1 MTRNPKPHQIE
12 IHFAPPKKQIR
23 FPCNYHTV
31 DGQDPAPPKKPGRIR
46 FPCFYQQPL
55 WFQPW
60 FYFVVRDGFR
70 NHPQGRG
77 IIFEHRFW
85 IIFEHRCPGSFSNTE
100 WVIFEH
106 MGYPA
111 APVGWGG
118 VGWGSCVRLLLRDR
132 ATASWGWGWGRG
144 GAVTFASYCV
154 TVRLRPRAG
163 GRGQPGGSES
173 QVTLDFLKLRCPRR
187 LALVGPRKVV
197 KTRPNGRNTSCGKLK
212 GPYYSVK
219 KPCKL
224 VKFQALSYLVLA
236 TQKNILSSYGQSN
249 L

>member
-1 MTRNPKPHQIE
+1 MTIPLSNHGFK
-12 IHFAPPKKQIR
+12 
-23 FPCNYHTV
+23 V
-31 DGQDPAPPKKPGRIR
+31 VQD
-46 FPCFYQQPL
+46 
-55 WFQPW
+55 
-60 FYFVVRDGFR
+60 FV
-70 NHPQGRG
+70 HPQHVNICSDAEWCDGRLCIGRG

-197 KTRPNGRNTSCGKLK
+197 KTRPNGRNTSRGKLK
-212 GPYYSVK
+212 GRYYSVK
-219 KPCKL
+219 KP
-224 VKFQALSYLVLA
+224 
-236 TQKNILSSYGQSN
+236 
-249 L
+249 